1 MDMRLAYRF
10 TNHLQAHLKGSVL
23 RAYNSTEKAWLIQ
36 MPSDR
41 FEADLEYS
49 FIDGK
54 KWRQSSIKFGMQHVT
69 EQTHVP
75 PTGNIK
81 VTDAAGN
88 TTMLSDYM
96 APPPAYSLFNAE
108 ATTAIDVR
116 KRRLEL
122 VLSATNLF
130 NVSYRDYMNAFRYFA
145 LDRGRNI
152 AIKIKLPI

>member
-1 MDMRLAYRF
+1 
-10 TNHLQAHLKGSVL
+10 
-23 RAYNSTEKAWLIQ
+23 

-54 KWRQSSIKFGMQHVT
+54 KWKQSSIKLGVQHVT

-81 VTDAAGN
+81 MTDQAGI
-88 TTMLSDYM
+88 TKMQSDYM
-96 APPPAYSLFNAE
+96 HPPDAYTLFNLE
-108 ATTAIDVR
+108 ATTAIDIR
-116 KRRLEL
+116 KRPIEL

-130 NVSYRDYMNAFRYFA
+130 NMSYRDYMNAFRYFA
-145 LDRGRNI
+145 LDTGRNI
-152 AIKIKLPI
+152 SLKIKSPI

>member
-1 MDMRLAYRF
+1 
-10 TNHLQAHLKGSVL
+10 
-23 RAYNSTEKAWLIQ
+23 
-36 MPSDR
+36 
-41 FEADLEYS
+41 
-49 FIDGK
+49 
-54 KWRQSSIKFGMQHVT
+54 MQHIT

-88 TTMLSDYM
+88 TTMQPDYM

-116 KRRLEL
+116 KRRIEL
-122 VLSATNLF
+122 VLSATNIF
-130 NVSYRDYMNAFRYFA
+130 NVSYRDYMNAFRYFS

-152 AIKIKLPI
+152 AIKIKLTI